1 MGELGCCYGATVAL
15 VAATGAADSA
25 FIRIGAVALMH
36 SFSET
41 AGVRRRSCDR

>member
-1 MGELGCCYGATVAL
+1 MGELGCCYGAAVTL

-25 FIRIGAVALMH
+25 FIRVGAVALVDC
-36 SFSET
+36 FSET